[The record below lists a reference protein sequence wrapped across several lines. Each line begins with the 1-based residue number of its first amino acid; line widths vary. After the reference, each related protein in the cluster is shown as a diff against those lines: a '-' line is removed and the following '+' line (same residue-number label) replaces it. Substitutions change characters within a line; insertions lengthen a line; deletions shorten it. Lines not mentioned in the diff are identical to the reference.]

1 VNAFAATL
9 SGRRNVWAF
18 ALGVAAVTA
27 GVLMHVPMFLMGEGM
42 HYHLAGMPMDPG
54 MVFGMV
60 LIVGGVL
67 LAGWGLLPPNIG
79 AHRAA
84 TEAIVVSAPEDAQLG
99 RPHWML
105 MIVLVLALVI
115 DVMKPAALGF
125 AVPEL
130 TREYG
135 VSKAMGAL
143 LPFFALIGTV
153 VGSVVWGVLADIY
166 GRKATILLSA
176 VMFVGTAICGAMPSL
191 AWNVFMCFLMGAA
204 AGGMLPVTYAL
215 LAEMMPTRHRG
226 WSLVL
231 VGGLGAVGGYF
242 AASGAAALWQPIY
255 SWRILFL
262 LNLPTGLLLVF
273 LGGLIPESAKFLIAR
288 GRAGE
293 AAAVMR
299 KFGAVARKLAVP
311 VGSGAPA
318 QGALTGVHLI
328 GKLVAL
334 SITALSWGFI
344 NFGLMLWLPGDLQ
357 EKGYSI
363 ALSSGLLAKSAL
375 IAFPT
380 VFLCALIYSRWSTKW
395 SLVTMIG
402 VTLAGLLLVLR
413 LELFGDGSP
422 VLPVALL
429 IVGSNG
435 ILAIVLPYAAES
447 FPLRVRGRAT
457 GWVAACTK
465 AGGVI
470 AQTLSITSLVPAMG
484 WVAAAIMVPTLAALV
499 LVVWFGRETRGRD
512 LRDLDEV
519 MLHSGAIA

>member
-1 VNAFAATL
+1 
-9 SGRRNVWAF
+9 
-18 ALGVAAVTA
+18 
-27 GVLMHVPMFLMGEGM
+27 
-42 HYHLAGMPMDPG
+42 
-54 MVFGMV
+54 
-60 LIVGGVL
+60 
-67 LAGWGLLPPNIG
+67 
-79 AHRAA
+79 
-84 TEAIVVSAPEDAQLG
+84 
-99 RPHWML
+99 
-105 MIVLVLALVI
+105 
-115 DVMKPAALGF
+115 
-125 AVPEL
+125 
-130 TREYG
+130 
-135 VSKAMGAL
+135 
-143 LPFFALIGTV
+143 
-153 VGSVVWGVLADIY
+153 
-166 GRKATILLSA
+166 
-176 VMFVGTAICGAMPSL
+176 
-191 AWNVFMCFLMGAA
+191 
-204 AGGMLPVTYAL
+204 
-215 LAEMMPTRHRG
+215 
-226 WSLVL
+226 
-231 VGGLGAVGGYF
+231 
-242 AASGAAALWQPIY
+242 
-255 SWRILFL
+255 
-262 LNLPTGLLLVF
+262 
-273 LGGLIPESAKFLIAR
+273 
-288 GRAGE
+288 
-293 AAAVMR
+293 VMR

-311 VGSGAPA
+311 AGSGAPA

-422 VLPVALL
+422 VLPVSLL